1 MATIAISLPTVVVN
15 NVTVAI
21 LPNTFKYT
29 SGFGAQKMRTQS
41 SGGGSV
47 DVVYSDDA
55 TSKMSKVT
63 FDVIN
68 TSANEALA
76 RSWKVNGNQNAIS
89 VSDSSGFS
97 RSFANM
103 ALVGDFEV
111 DLGADGKISLEFMG
125 NGSV

>member
-1 MATIAISLPTVVVN
+1 MASIAISLPTVVVN

-21 LPNTFKYT
+21 LPNSFKYT
-29 SGFGAQKMRTQS
+29 SGFGEQKMRTQS

-63 FDVIN
+63 FEMIN

-76 RSWKVNGNQNAIS
+76 RSWKANTNQNAIS
-89 VSDSSGFS
+89 VTDSSGFT

-103 ALVGDFEV
+103 ALTSDFEV
-111 DLGADGKISLEFMG
+111 ELGADGKIALEFMG